1 MQSTSKNLDLAD
13 RVIEKE
19 EEEKNYRK
27 RERER
32 ERENLVGRIT

>member
-1 MQSTSKNLDLAD
+1 MQNTSKNLDLAD

-32 ERENLVGRIT
+32 EREREFG